1 MRGGD
6 KMDEKTILLLASD
19 ALLLELDENYIG
31 VPKETHDLIYSIL
44 LEGYGLTVTSSE
56 DEIKKL
62 KELMIN
68 DVRNYRDKLINQL

>member
-1 MRGGD
+1 
-6 KMDEKTILLLASD
+6 MDEKTILLLASD

-31 VPKETHDLIYSIL
+31 VPKETHDLIYSIV

-68 DVRNYRDKLINQL
+68 DVRNYREKLINQL